1 MASVLVTGG
10 AGFIGSHIAELL
22 IEQGYEVF
30 IIDNLSKECSVN
42 IPHPAIFWK
51 CDIRSPEVEN
61 IFQQYAFDYVIHL
74 AAQTAVSVSNVNP
87 IEDQDTNIAGLLKI
101 LDLSRIYQVKRF
113 IFSSSAATYGN
124 PSRVPIS
131 EDLQQRPISF
141 YGLSKMVGEKYIQMY
156 HDIYGLEYVILRYSN
171 VYGPRQDSSLEGG
184 VISIFIE
191 CVKKAIPYTIY
202 GDGKQTRDFIY
213 VKDIAEANIAA
224 MQTSY
229 GNRIYNIS
237 TNIQMSLNDII
248 EELGRITGK
257 RNPVHYLP
265 PKPGD
270 IYHSQLDNGQ
280 AKKYLHW
287 QPAYDLHHGLTSFLM
302 PL

>member
-30 IIDNLSKECSVN
+30 IIDNLSKGCSVN
-42 IPHPAIFWK
+42 IPHPATFWK
-51 CDIRSPEVEN
+51 CDIRSPEVKN
-61 IFQQYAFDYVIHL
+61 IFEQYAFDYVIHL

-101 LDLSRIYQVKRF
+101 LDLSRIYRVKRF

-124 PSRVPIS
+124 PSLIPIS
-131 EDLQQRPISF
+131 EELQQRPISF
-141 YGLSKMVGEKYIQMY
+141 YGLSKLVGEKYIQMY
-156 HDIYGLEYVILRYSN
+156 HDIYGLEYMILRYSN

-191 CVKKAIPYTIY
+191 CLKKAIPYTIY

-213 VKDIAEANIAA
+213 VKDVAKANIAA

-229 GNRIYNIS
+229 CNRIYNIS
-237 TNIQMSLNDII
+237 TNIQMNLNDIV

-265 PKPGD
+265 PKLGD

-287 QPAYDLHHGLTSFLM
+287 QPAYDLNHGLTSFLM